1 MFQVT
6 GYNSIRSMS
15 FSVRVDEKR
24 RADERRAATATARH
38 TAAARARASR
48 RIALRGPVRPKGVT
62 LYRSGPLGGEVTSA
76 PSLYVDGGDHP
87 VQLRRMPAFRA
98 RPYTRPEDRRFGWGR
113 AS

>member
-15 FSVRVDEKR
+15 FSVRVEKTR

-38 TAAARARASR
+38 TAAARARAAR
-48 RIALRGPVRPKGVT
+48 RIALRGPVRTKGVT
-62 LYRSGPLGGEVTSA
+62 LYAAVERDEGGNITGRTVYLVHGRVVE
-76 PSLYVDGGDHP
+76 
-87 VQLRRMPAFRA
+87 LRRMPAFRA